1 MWRQLPL
8 YLRLALA
15 LIDACRS
22 SAPTAA
28 HADGAALREYLQLL
42 PQTHAAYRAIINLGF
57 TEAIRATTDAAD
69 VYTFWDYTAG
79 AWLRNEGI
87 RIDHL
92 LLSPQAADRLKN
104 ATVDRHVRS
113 WEKPSDHVPV
123 RIDLS

>member
-42 PQTHAAYRAIINLGF
+42 PQTHAGALSWGRDELVELQDAF
-57 TEAIRATTDAAD
+57 MVRKVETEHA
-69 VYTFWDYTAG
+69 
-79 AWLRNEGI
+79 EP
-87 RIDHL
+87 
-92 LLSPQAADRLKN
+92 LS
-104 ATVDRHVRS
+104 
-113 WEKPSDHVPV
+113 
-123 RIDLS
+123 LSLSLSLSLI